1 MGEPG
6 TVIDFDRAE
15 YGPSQ
20 PATAPC
26 TNCKR
31 PIEGQY
37 WKFRNGVVCGSC
49 RDGIEAAVAKATSSA
64 SLGKAA
70 FEGGGVALAC
80 GVGYAA
86 FVAASRIQIALVTI
100 GIGFVVAKV
109 VRRASGGVGGTR
121 FQILAVALTYVAST
135 MGYLPEIWRAFDV
148 PQVGAVLRIALEAPF
163 LEATHAPLGLLIVG
177 FGLWEAWKLTKGVP
191 IVLEGPFRMG
201 RGAGVLPSP

>member
-15 YGPSQ
+15 YGENQ
-20 PATAPC
+20 AATAPC

-31 PIEGQY
+31 PLEGQY
-37 WKFRNGVVCGSC
+37 WKFRSGPVCRSC
-49 RDGIEAAVAKATSSA
+49 RDGIEAAVTRATSGA
-64 SLGKAA
+64 SLGRAA
-70 FEGGGVALAC
+70 LEGGAVALAC

-86 FVAASRIQIALVTI
+86 FAAASHIQIALVTI

-109 VRRASGGVGGTR
+109 VRRASGGVGGAR

-135 MGYLPEIWRAFDV
+135 MGYLPSIWSAFDEPRV
-148 PQVGAVLRIALEAPF
+148 ATVLRLALQAPF
-163 LEATHAPLGLLIVG
+163 LEATHAPLGLLIIG

-191 IVLEGPFRMG
+191 IVLEGPFRIG
-201 RGAGVLPSP
+201 PGAGVSSPP